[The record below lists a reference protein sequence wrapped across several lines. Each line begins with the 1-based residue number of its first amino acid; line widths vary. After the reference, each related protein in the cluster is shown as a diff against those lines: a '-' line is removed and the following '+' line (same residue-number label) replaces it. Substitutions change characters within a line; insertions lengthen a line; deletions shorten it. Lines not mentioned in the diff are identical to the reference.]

1 MNLLICL
8 SIIAALHGTLRT
20 VSIKAHVFTDEEAK
34 LVTYKNN
41 LVEVLQVVKCQ
52 IQIWNPEFWFFSQVI
67 TSKQP

>member
-1 MNLLICL
+1 
-8 SIIAALHGTLRT
+8 
-20 VSIKAHVFTDEEAK
+20 

-52 IQIWNPEFWFFSQVI
+52 IQIWNPEFWFFNQVI